1 MTLCIIAEA
10 VSRIV
15 VSAVCLGTFAP
26 QTSAMMLKDAAG
38 VGLFDVALANVG
50 NVLLICEDATIMMH

>member
-10 VSRIV
+10 VSRV
-15 VSAVCLGTFAP
+15 VVIAVCLGTFAP

-38 VGLFDVALANVG
+38 VGLFDVSLANIG
-50 NVLLICEDATIMMH
+50 NVLLNYYDATIMMH